1 MAAGGRDVLVREFMG
16 SVQIFLVAVSG
27 VIEERLLHNG
37 SAKPLTLSQLRV
49 LALLAHTE
57 ARTVGEVAALLR
69 ISDAAASKAVDK
81 MVRRKLVRRR
91 EAASDRRASELALTE
106 AGARL
111 VRTYENSRNRE
122 LARVFEEI
130 PRQDVRR
137 AALLLD
143 RLTSRIVNQTGR
155 PEGICLQCG
164 IHLQKRCLVREAA
177 RSDCAW
183 SARKNRSKARKHD
196 SNEQGPRTPDAVP
209 AGGRPGVGAHGS

>member
-1 MAAGGRDVLVREFMG
+1 MAATSRDVLVREFMG

-27 VIEERLLHNG
+27 VIEERLLRDG
-37 SAKPLTLSQLRV
+37 SEKPLTLSQLRV

-57 ARTVGEVAALLR
+57 VRTVGEVAVSLR

-91 EAASDRRASELALTE
+91 EGVSDRRASELALTE
-106 AGARL
+106 VGAKL
-111 VRTYENSRNRE
+111 VRAYESSRNRE
-122 LARVFEEI
+122 LARLFEEI
-130 PRQDVRR
+130 PQADVRR
-137 AALLLD
+137 AALLLE
-143 RLTSRIVNQTGR
+143 RLTSRIVNQNGR

-183 SARKNRSKARKHD
+183 MQRKNRSKTRKHD
-196 SNEQGPRTPDAVP
+196 SNEQSSRAPNALP
-209 AGGRPGVGAHGS
+209 AGGRSGVGSHGS